1 MQSLLRL
8 FAVSV
13 LFFGVS
19 SSQARAQEEEQ
30 PLSLVSIY
38 RIAPGQHIAFLQW
51 MADQEAAARDAS
63 APAGQWYVHV
73 NGDAWDFLQIAADLS
88 DEQGD
93 AVDAAAEARGLKT
106 GPPSGIEFRQY
117 VAWHTDTFVAG
128 PMTAA
133 ELLSRAQGE

>member
-13 LFFGVS
+13 LFLGIS

-30 PLSLVSIY
+30 PLSIISIY

-51 MADQEAAARDAS
+51 MTNQGAAVREAGAS
-63 APAGQWYVHV
+63 AGQWYVHV
-73 NGDAWDFLQIAADLS
+73 NGDSWDFLQIAPDLS
-88 DEQGD
+88 DEQDD
-93 AVDAAAEARGLKT
+93 AVDAAAEAKGLKT
-106 GPPSGIEFRQY
+106 GPPSGIELRQY
-117 VAWHTDTFVAG
+117 VAWHTDTFAAG